1 MALCQSDLILYN
13 SFLLLD
19 KLSIERNIFFEGVE
33 AALYPLSDISE
44 MLEEVSRKIEGLVIE
59 QSFELIE
66 IVHKGGVCFET
77 VKHALFVLLESF
89 RSDEKMFGFS
99 FFLHSII

>member
-1 MALCQSDLILYN
+1 MALCQSDLVLYN
-13 SFLLLD
+13 SFLLLN
-19 KLSIERNIFFEGVE
+19 KLTIERNVFFEDVE

-44 MLEEVSRKIEGLVIE
+44 MLEEVSRKVEGLVIE

-66 IVHKGGVCFET
+66 IVHKRGVCFET
-77 VKHALFVLLESF
+77 VKHALFVLLQSF
-89 RSDEKMFGFS
+89 GSDDKVFGFS